1 MAEEK
6 KRPGK
11 GTIFLRKEFCKGCGY
26 CIEMCPTHCLEFSKD
41 FNYKGYHYPVLAIPE
56 KCTGCDI
63 CGIFCPDF
71 AIFGITWKKLDKLQ
85 AEQEKGGKVE
95 SRS

>member
-1 MAEEK
+1 MTETK
-6 KRPGK
+6 DRPGK

-26 CIEMCPTHCLEFSKD
+26 CIEMCPTHCLEFSSD
-41 FNYKGYHYPVLAIPE
+41 FNFKGYHYPELAIPE

-85 AEQEKGGKVE
+85 AEQNKGGNVE